1 LAILDNWSHE
11 THYKSDCMLN
21 NMKKIDLCDLYSIVF
36 GSDYEIN
43 MCDMEELNIFLYILI
58 G

>member
-1 LAILDNWSHE
+1 
-11 THYKSDCMLN
+11 
-21 NMKKIDLCDLYSIVF
+21 MKKIDLCDLYSIVF